1 VLHQAE
7 GVAMNIFWKF
17 MEVIVGLISLIFG
30 TLAVIAMSVV
40 MFTTAG
46 LALLIVYA
54 MIVTLIRII
63 T

>member
-1 VLHQAE
+1 
-7 GVAMNIFWKF
+7 MNIFWKF